1 MAKSDKSDIMC
12 LSIDNVQI
20 HVHRPN
26 RCVMTASTFTNEVGL
41 VSYRLDVACENQ
53 QVYSKR
59 KPKSVTRIDNITLRE
74 LRERWEVFCLETTKT
89 VVVDRTLHKSGV
101 ATALPDSLTA
111 DQSWEVRETVDDKQ
125 VQELDNIERYDL
137 LVNDAVD
144 GGIETSECRLPSSRE
159 KPSRHEPHTESVAAV
174 NVSHSLDVACEN
186 QQVFSRQKPKSV
198 TRIDNITL
206 RELRE
211 RWEVFYLETV
221 KTVVVSRTLHKSV
234 VATALPDSLT
244 ADQEAGH
251 SVEADYSQPLSDSDI
266 SDLSKLHV
274 STKNDTATATGVCTD
289 AQAAETDSGLSSLT
303 VISMDDQKMTD
314 YDQLQEHKK
323 VQLSDLSRN
332 DNRLDDS
339 GIQTSYRGMPLSA
352 EESVLNDHHQPVAL
366 EKPLWP
372 SDSETGMDKPGD
384 EQTGVDTVDMQTSHD
399 DRLDTEPHDNKTHVH
414 RVVTQP
420 GENRLGSCLS
430 GVDRVDTRLD
440 NDDNRLVTEPWD
452 DETGVD
458 RVVTQPGDDDRLV
471 TDRPGDETGVDKVVT
486 QPGDDD
492 RLVTEPRYDETG
504 MDKVVTQPGDHDR
517 LVTEPRYDE
526 TGVDKVVT
534 LPGDD
539 DRLVTEPRY
548 DETGVDRVVTQP
560 GDHDRLV
567 TERPGDEAGVDM
579 VVIQP
584 GDHDRLVTECP
595 GDETGVDR
603 VVTQPGD
610 DDRLDT
616 EPRYDE
622 TGVDRVVTQPGDD
635 DRLVTEP
642 RYDETG
648 VDRVVTQPGDDDRLD
663 TEPRY
668 DETGVDKVVTL
679 PSDDDR
685 LVTERRY
692 DEIGVDRVVT
702 QPGDDD
708 RLVTEPRYDETGVDR
723 VFTRPGDHDRLVT
736 ERPGDETG
744 VDRVVTQPGDDDRL
758 VTEPR
763 YDETGVDMVVTRPSD
778 DDRLVTEP
786 RYDETGV
793 DKVFTRPGDDDR
805 LHTEP
810 RYDETG
816 VDKVVTRPGDDDRLV
831 TEPRYD
837 ETGVDKVVT
846 QPGDDDRLVTEP
858 RYDETGVDRVVT
870 QSGDDDRLVTE
881 PRYDETGVD
890 MVVTRPSDDDRLV
903 TEPRYDETGVD
914 KVFTPPGDDDRLV
927 TEPRYDETGVDK
939 VVTQPGDDVL
949 MSESDER
956 VIHTV
961 SKLALEDISVATETS
976 SRSLPSGMTAEAVE
990 VEHTAPEEYTHLVE
1004 IREVSSSEMSKD
1016 HIRKPVAAVDATSF
1030 KLSEP
1035 EALSEFEHE
1044 DGRSETAATGPSE
1057 SLAIT
1062 VSDDVVVHQKPLSEV
1077 HVFSVCHSDC
1087 MHIFF
1092 VNCIAL
1098 LLASQKLSVCMCVC
1112 M

>member
-486 QPGDDD
+486 QPGDD
-492 RLVTEPRYDETG
+492 
-504 MDKVVTQPGDHDR
+504 
-517 LVTEPRYDE
+517 
-526 TGVDKVVT
+526 
-534 LPGDD
+534 
-539 DRLVTEPRY
+539 
-548 DETGVDRVVTQP
+548 
-560 GDHDRLV
+560 
-567 TERPGDEAGVDM
+567 
-579 VVIQP
+579 
-584 GDHDRLVTECP
+584 
-595 GDETGVDR
+595 
-603 VVTQPGD
+603 
-610 DDRLDT
+610 
-616 EPRYDE
+616 
-622 TGVDRVVTQPGDD
+622 
-635 DRLVTEP
+635 
-642 RYDETG
+642 
-648 VDRVVTQPGDDDRLD
+648 
-663 TEPRY
+663 
-668 DETGVDKVVTL
+668 
-679 PSDDDR
+679 
-685 LVTERRY
+685 
-692 DEIGVDRVVT
+692 
-702 QPGDDD
+702 
-708 RLVTEPRYDETGVDR
+708 
-723 VFTRPGDHDRLVT
+723 
-736 ERPGDETG
+736 
-744 VDRVVTQPGDDDRL
+744 
-758 VTEPR
+758 
-763 YDETGVDMVVTRPSD
+763 
-778 DDRLVTEP
+778 
-786 RYDETGV
+786 
-793 DKVFTRPGDDDR
+793 
-805 LHTEP
+805 
-810 RYDETG
+810 
-816 VDKVVTRPGDDDRLV
+816 
-831 TEPRYD
+831 
-837 ETGVDKVVT
+837 
-846 QPGDDDRLVTEP
+846 
-858 RYDETGVDRVVT
+858 
-870 QSGDDDRLVTE
+870 
-881 PRYDETGVD
+881 
-890 MVVTRPSDDDRLV
+890 
-903 TEPRYDETGVD
+903 
-914 KVFTPPGDDDRLV
+914 
-927 TEPRYDETGVDK
+927 
-939 VVTQPGDDVL
+939 VL